1 MTDQASARKFI
12 RGDGMPL
19 LLLAFVK
26 LLIHIP
32 AITRYGYFRDELYY
46 LASTEHLAF
55 GYVDH
60 PPLSIV
66 ILAANRWL
74 LGDSLPA
81 LRWLPAVSGAVMVF
95 VTGLIARELGGGRRS
110 QALAAL
116 AVIVAPIYLGV
127 DHFYSMNAFDLL
139 IWTVAA
145 WLLIR
150 CLATGS
156 TRLWL
161 LLGVT
166 LGLGLLN
173 KISVLW
179 LGFGFGA
186 GLLLAPCRRVVLTRG
201 PWIAAG
207 VAAVIFLPHIVW
219 QIGNDWPTL
228 EFMRNAT
235 EQKMTRIDL
244 LEFAKNQV
252 LAMNP
257 VNAPIWLAGLAWL
270 LFSRQG
276 LPWRV
281 LGWTYLSVLS
291 ILVVSG
297 SSRANYLAPAY
308 TTLLAAGALA
318 VERLAGKNR
327 LIVVATG
334 LVLMG
339 GGAAL
344 APFALPVL
352 PPQQFIGYMR
362 TLGVRPPA
370 EERSSQGELPQ
381 HYADMFGWDEMAEKV
396 AAAYDSLEP
405 EEQAHCI
412 IFGQNYGEAG
422 AIDVLGRRRGL
433 PRASSGHNSYWLWGP
448 SDPAAQVAIIIGGE
462 LEDNQAVFESLERVD
477 TIRCELCMPYERELP
492 VYIGRKPKV
501 PPNALW
507 PQLKRFI

>member
-1 MTDQASARKFI
+1 MRSDTAL
-12 RGDGMPL
+12 L
-19 LLLAFVK
+19 LLLAFAK
-26 LLIHIP
+26 LLIHLP
-32 AITRYGYFRDELYY
+32 AMTRYGYFRDELYY

-60 PPLSIV
+60 PPLSIA

-95 VTGLIARELGGGRRS
+95 VTGLIARQMGGGRRA

-116 AVIVAPIYLGV
+116 AVIVAPIYLGI

-150 CLATGS
+150 CLATDR

-179 LGFGFGA
+179 LGLGFAA

-207 VAAVIFLPHIVW
+207 VAAVVFLPHVIW
-219 QIGNDWPTL
+219 QIGNGWPTL
-228 EFMRNAT
+228 EFIRNAT
-235 EQKMTRIDL
+235 ERKMAPIDL
-244 LEFAKNQV
+244 RGFLGSQV

-257 VNAPIWLAGLAWL
+257 VTAPIWLAGLAWL
-270 LFSRQG
+270 LFSPRG
-276 LPWRV
+276 RRWRA
-281 LGWTYLSVLS
+281 LGWTYLSVLA
-291 ILVVSG
+291 ILVVNG

-308 TTLLAAGALA
+308 TTLLAAGALM
-318 VERLAGKNR
+318 VERISGKR
-327 LIVVATG
+327 PLVVVAAG
-334 LVLMG
+334 LILVVG
-339 GGAAL
+339 GLAL

-352 PPQQFIGYMR
+352 PPDQFIGYMSA
-362 TLGVRPPA
+362 LGVRPPA

-396 AAAYDSLEP
+396 AAAYGKLLP
-405 EEQAHCI
+405 EERAHCI

-422 AIDVLGRRRGL
+422 AIDVLGRKRGL

-448 SDPAAQVAIIIGGE
+448 SDPNATVAIILGGD
-462 LEDNQAVFESLERVD
+462 LEDNQAVFESLEQVD
-477 TIRCELCMPYERELP
+477 TIRCDLCMPYERNLP
-492 VYIGRKPKV
+492 VYIGRKPKI
-501 PPNALW
+501 PLPALW
-507 PQLKRFI
+507 PDLKRFI